1 MTGKTF
7 GKVIAFVAICFVIIL
22 VFGVISKYTS
32 GFTSSFKT
40 FYIQANGKDIFTTAS
55 NYVLSPEEELHV
67 EVRYTFTNENEEFRG
82 YNVKIVPNKVQ
93 DNDFN
98 VVTSTGTY
106 SFQAEE
112 DYTKAFDIQ
121 KYNTY
126 FTIQPKGDLNDTLSS
141 YFGSEVEDCTDNAYD
156 NMFILVVSS
165 YNEES
170 IVTIYFTIGETQD
183 TGQVIAYD

>member
-1 MTGKTF
+1 MTGKMF
-7 GKVIAFVAICFVIIL
+7 IKVIGAVAVCLAIIL
-22 VFGVISKYTS
+22 LFGVISKYTS

-40 FYIQANGKDIFTTAS
+40 FYIQANDKDIFTTAT
-55 NYVLSPEEELHV
+55 NYVLYPDEELRV
-67 EVRYTFTNENEEFRG
+67 DVKYTFTNENEELRG

-93 DNDFN
+93 DKDFN
-98 VVTSTGTY
+98 IETLTSTF

-112 DYTKAFDIQ
+112 DYTSAFEID
-121 KYNTY
+121 KEGTY
-126 FTIQPKGDLNDTLSS
+126 FTIKPKGNLTETLAN
-141 YFGSEVEDCTDNAYD
+141 YFGKPVMDCTDKAYD